1 MESDWRS
8 EFDEAQRK
16 VIRDWAERKLMSS
29 YADLDMPQQV
39 MKDKV
44 AKFEERVF
52 ALAGSKEIYVST
64 LASKL
69 DMIRKNREGKQKQQ
83 PAPQTTSQAS
93 QRNPQGAGA
102 NDASQNFNGQSHGQV
117 SSARQSM
124 NYRQNQRGEYR
135 TVNQA
140 PSQQIPMQPTSQ
152 LHQNSLGAV
161 PQVQTAQVG
170 NRTVW
175 SELQRLKKEYGEEF
189 HYWAQSVA
197 KSSRVHRQTKE
208 RVLEW
213 DRILQIGDPQ
223 ALSPKITF
231 DRIAEV
237 EKNIRQYIRPR
248 RESQAGRNSGH
259 PMKRTSSSSSKQ
271 GGPPQMTQAQYAQQQ
286 QMNQNMKRIPQQGP
300 YTGNGGLQPQN
311 VGANVQMGN
320 IDGRT
325 NSQQGQQASGAQ
337 TSSEYSS
344 QIPSHLQRSL
354 PQGTQRPAPGQ
365 LQDQASI
372 REAQQQILARQLQ
385 QQQQQQRQRAS
396 TQRQMQLLQQRQQKQ
411 GSQKIAQ
418 QIADLP
424 PDMQAQMSEQLGQ
437 PQSQRQMVQPFSEQ
451 QVLQELSQQLL
462 QKRGS
467 GPQPT
472 NQQQLAAQLQKRMPK
487 QQMHQVQQQIAP
499 SNTTQMRPA
508 TGGASARVAQNQLQ
522 AQQKELQDATQYMRG
537 RLNQGANPQAQVP
550 NQGKLL
556 QQHLRH
562 SDNAQQYSQ
571 SKLLAAKLAVAG
583 RGGGNQQAKVEPA
596 TSKDVGR
603 VGAGLAGMSP
613 QQVAA
618 RNRALMQQ
626 QQSAQKV
633 PKEDPYGSHANV
645 SQSMVNNGRPE
656 VQNNGEA
663 QDLQMLD
670 LLGGTAVPSGARFVP
685 ASSGAASGGNFQ
697 GARGAPNPVP
707 GQGAQR
713 PQVQQR
719 PRNPMEELGRRVE
732 RAQKNSARI
741 LRIVQQQ
748 CMNPEEVNSAHRKI
762 EVVPSVTFRSFQ
774 LPFFSMASTRKQRKK
789 RRIDEALNSFKN
801 VKPTLVVA
809 KRPDANPPK
818 PPGQPEKNGAT
829 PNDAS
834 RVRKAPSEGVSQAA
848 KVAKVVYS

>member
-1 MESDWRS
+1 MQ
-8 EFDEAQRK
+8 F
-16 VIRDWAERKLMSS
+16 
-29 YADLDMPQQV
+29 
-39 MKDKV
+39 
-44 AKFEERVF
+44 F
-52 ALAGSKEIYVST
+52 VS
-64 LASKL
+64 
-69 DMIRKNREGKQKQQ
+69 
-83 PAPQTTSQAS
+83 
-93 QRNPQGAGA
+93 
-102 NDASQNFNGQSHGQV
+102 
-117 SSARQSM
+117 
-124 NYRQNQRGEYR
+124 
-135 TVNQA
+135 
-140 PSQQIPMQPTSQ
+140 
-152 LHQNSLGAV
+152 
-161 PQVQTAQVG
+161 
-170 NRTVW
+170 
-175 SELQRLKKEYGEEF
+175 
-189 HYWAQSVA
+189 
-197 KSSRVHRQTKE
+197 
-208 RVLEW
+208 
-213 DRILQIGDPQ
+213 
-223 ALSPKITF
+223 
-231 DRIAEV
+231 
-237 EKNIRQYIRPR
+237 
-248 RESQAGRNSGH
+248 
-259 PMKRTSSSSSKQ
+259 
-271 GGPPQMTQAQYAQQQ
+271 
-286 QMNQNMKRIPQQGP
+286 
-300 YTGNGGLQPQN
+300 
-311 VGANVQMGN
+311 
-320 IDGRT
+320 
-325 NSQQGQQASGAQ
+325 
-337 TSSEYSS
+337 
-344 QIPSHLQRSL
+344 
-354 PQGTQRPAPGQ
+354 
-365 LQDQASI
+365 
-372 REAQQQILARQLQ
+372 
-385 QQQQQQRQRAS
+385 RA
-396 TQRQMQLLQQRQQKQ
+396 
-411 GSQKIAQ
+411 
-418 QIADLP
+418 
-424 PDMQAQMSEQLGQ
+424 
-437 PQSQRQMVQPFSEQ
+437 
-451 QVLQELSQQLL
+451 
-462 QKRGS
+462 
-467 GPQPT
+467 
-472 NQQQLAAQLQKRMPK
+472 
-487 QQMHQVQQQIAP
+487 
-499 SNTTQMRPA
+499 
-508 TGGASARVAQNQLQ
+508 GGASARVAQNQLQ

-748 CMNPEEVNSAHRKI
+748 CMNPEE
-762 EVVPSVTFRSFQ
+762 
-774 LPFFSMASTRKQRKK
+774 RKK

>member
-8 EFDEAQRK
+8 EFDEAKRK
-16 VIRDWAERKLMSS
+16 AIRDWAEDKLMSS
-29 YADLDMPQQV
+29 YADLDMPPQV
-39 MKDKV
+39 VKDKV

-52 ALAGSKEIYVST
+52 ALAGSKEIYVNT

-69 DMIRKNREGKQKQQ
+69 DAIRKNREDKQKQQ
-83 PAPQTTSQAS
+83 PATQATPQAAQPN
-93 QRNPQGAGA
+93 RQGVGGS
-102 NDASQNFNGQSHGQV
+102 DASQNFNGQSHLQA
-117 SSARQSM
+117 SSGRQPMKYSQ
-124 NYRQNQRGEYR
+124 YQRGEYR

-140 PSQQIPMQPTSQ
+140 TSQQMPMQQAGQ

-161 PQVQTAQVG
+161 PQEQQAQAG

-197 KSSRVHRQTKE
+197 KSSRVHRQMKE

-237 EKNIRQYIRPR
+237 EKNIRQYIKPR
-248 RESQAGRNSGH
+248 RDSQSGRNSAN
-259 PMKRTSSSSSKQ
+259 PMKRNSSSSSKQ
-271 GGPPQMTQAQYAQQQ
+271 GGPPQMTQAQYAKQQ

-300 YTGNGGLQPQN
+300 YTGNGALQPQTA
-311 VGANVQMGN
+311 GANVQMGN
-320 IDGRT
+320 IDSRP
-325 NSQQGQQASGAQ
+325 NSHQAHRGQQTQQAGGTQ

-396 TQRQMQLLQQRQQKQ
+396 TQRQMQQLQQRQQKQ
-411 GSQKIAQ
+411 GTQKIAQ

-437 PQSQRQMVQPFSEQ
+437 PQSQRQMVQQLSEQ

-467 GPQPT
+467 GPQRT

-487 QQMHQVQQQIAP
+487 QQIHQVQQQIAP
-499 SNTTQMRPA
+499 SNTTQMRA
-508 TGGASARVAQNQLQ
+508 TTGGASARVAQNQLQ

-537 RLNQGANPQAQVP
+537 RLNQAANPQAQVQ

-556 QQHLRH
+556 QQQLRH
-562 SDNAQQYSQ
+562 PDNAQQYSQ

-596 TSKDVGR
+596 TTKTDVGR
-603 VGAGLAGMSP
+603 VPGGVAGVSP

-626 QQSAQKV
+626 QQQQQSAQKV
-633 PKEDPYGSHANV
+633 AKEDPYGSHANV
-645 SQSMVNNGRPE
+645 SQAMIGNGRAE
-656 VQNNGEA
+656 VQNSGEA
-663 QDLQMLD
+663 QDLQMRD
-670 LLGGTAVPSGARFVP
+670 LLGGTTLPTGAR
-685 ASSGAASGGNFQ
+685 ALAAQRGAASGGSLQ
-697 GARGAPNPVP
+697 GAQRPPNSVP
-707 GQGAQR
+707 RQGAQR
-713 PQVQQR
+713 PQIQQQ
-719 PRNPMEELGRRVE
+719 PRNHMEELGRKVE
-732 RAQKNSARI
+732 RALKNSARI

-748 CMNPEEVNSAHRKI
+748 CMNPEE
-762 EVVPSVTFRSFQ
+762 
-774 LPFFSMASTRKQRKK
+774 RKK
-789 RRIDEALNSFKN
+789 RRIDEALSSFKN
-801 VKPTLVVA
+801 VKPTLVIA
-809 KRPDANPPK
+809 KRPDANQPRA
-818 PPGQPEKNGAT
+818 PGQPEKHGAT

-834 RVRKAPSEGVSQAA
+834 RVRKAPSEGVSDVPSQTA
-848 KVAKVVYS
+848 KVAKVMYS